1 MKKNMN
7 MMGVLIL
14 LGIFL
19 VFYLVTTYFLDRRKL
34 TKEVPPKEETK
45 ITEQITY
52 EEEKSIVKS
61 LYDEAR
67 MLYDV
72 VNNKFI
78 VDQDNT
84 ITSGDNIYKKI
95 TNFDEVTKNIFT
107 ANGVNDYIS
116 DLNNYFVYNEDGY
129 YLIGN
134 LVNYQTYYFRG
145 DETNIFILD
154 TKENEINAII
164 YERWTSNN
172 KNTLATIKVINEEG
186 KWLVD
191 DIDILKTE

>member
-19 VFYLVTTYFLDRRKL
+19 AFFLVTTYFLDRRKL

-45 ITEQITY
+45 IIEQITY
-52 EEEKSIVKS
+52 EKEKSIVKG

-67 MLYDV
+67 ILYDV

>member
-19 VFYLVTTYFLDRRKL
+19 AFYLVTTYFLDRRKL

-52 EEEKSIVKS
+52 EEEKNIVKG

-67 MLYDV
+67 ILYDV

-116 DLNNYFVYNEDGY
+116 DLNNYFVCNEDGY

>member
-19 VFYLVTTYFLDRRKL
+19 AFYLVTTYFLDRRKL

-67 MLYDV
+67 ILYDV

-116 DLNNYFVYNEDGY
+116 DLNNYFVCNEDGY

>member
-19 VFYLVTTYFLDRRKL
+19 AFYLVTTYFLDRRKL

-67 MLYDV
+67 ILYDV

-107 ANGVNDYIS
+107 ANGVNDYTN

>member
-19 VFYLVTTYFLDRRKL
+19 AFYLVTTYFLDRRKL

-45 ITEQITY
+45 ITEQKTY

>member
-19 VFYLVTTYFLDRRKL
+19 AFYLVTTYFLDRRKL

-67 MLYDV
+67 ILYDV

-116 DLNNYFVYNEDGY
+116 DLNNYFIYNEDGY

>member
-19 VFYLVTTYFLDRRKL
+19 AFYLVTTYFLDRRKL

-67 MLYDV
+67 ILYDV

-116 DLNNYFVYNEDGY
+116 DLNNYFIYNEDGY

-154 TKENEINAII
+154 AKEKEINAII